1 MRLLSTV
8 LLFVTLRAASQ
19 SSINSS
25 YLARSAGKLTMLAYG
40 LGEDRLG
47 GAKLGYID
55 TNVLLRV
62 VDSTKDMYLIQLSK
76 SHTAYINKYDIKR
89 DTATKLRPFYLTN
102 SWSVKG
108 DEQYDYV
115 NISLDEKLPYKSWM
129 DISPSKI
136 YLEIYGVQSNTN
148 WITQLRSLKEIK
160 NVYFNQLEDDVVRV
174 SIELKH
180 KQQWG
185 YSINYNNKILSVR
198 VRRQPPVLRVSKMM
212 IAVDAG
218 HGGSNEGAS
227 GITTK
232 VLEKNFTI
240 RFANELQKYLT
251 RKGATVIMT
260 RTADTNINNVDRVLM
275 LQDAMPD
282 LLISLHLN
290 SSGNTSV
297 KGVSTYYKHIGF
309 RPVTTSILR
318 RMLQLN
324 LNEFGNVGN
333 FNFTLN
339 APTDFPNSLVEIAFL
354 SNPEDEKKILNPR
367 FHKAVAK
374 KIYRGIKDWLKSVR
388 KR

>member
-1 MRLLSTV
+1 ME
-8 LLFVTLRAASQ
+8 
-19 SSINSS
+19 IN
-25 YLARSAGKLTMLAYG
+25 
-40 LGEDRLG
+40 
-47 GAKLGYID
+47 
-55 TNVLLRV
+55 
-62 VDSTKDMYLIQLSK
+62 
-76 SHTAYINKYDIKR
+76 
-89 DTATKLRPFYLTN
+89 
-102 SWSVKG
+102 
-108 DEQYDYV
+108 
-115 NISLDEKLPYKSWM
+115 
-129 DISPSKI
+129 PSKI
-136 YLEIYGVQSNTN
+136 YLDIYGVQSNTN
-148 WITQLRSLKEIK
+148 WITQLRSVKEIT

-174 SIELKH
+174 CIELKH
-180 KQQWG
+180 KQNWG

-198 VRRQPPVLRVSKMM
+198 VRRQPPVLKVNKMM

-218 HGGSNEGAS
+218 HGGSNTGAS

-251 RKGATVIMT
+251 RKGAAIIMT
-260 RTADTNINNVDRVLM
+260 RTSDTNVNNVDRVLM

-290 SSGNTSV
+290 SSGNTNV

-309 RPVTTSILR
+309 RLLTTSILH

-324 LNEFGNVGN
+324 LNEFGNIGS

-374 KIYRGIKDWLKSVR
+374 KIHRGVKDWLKTIR
-388 KR
+388 KS